1 MATDFASFVSEL
13 EQEITAT
20 AATTT
25 ATTQPKQRGLKLL
38 IISTHINQA
47 SGYSKISYGMIKE
60 LAKVPELSVVHF
72 GIQSSHIPFHRTYP
86 SNVKVY
92 DVLTMEKGK
101 EGGFGY
107 SLVAEVVQKE
117 RPDVVLL
124 YNDIG
129 VVNNYLDKIAP
140 LRYGTGSLSFKIWTY
155 LDQVYECQFVHN
167 LEIAQKETDR
177 FFTFTKEWRDVLKR
191 QNVSRP
197 IDVLLH
203 GYDPTIFPSI
213 TKAEARAELSIP
225 NDAFLFISLNR
236 NQPRKRLDLL
246 IMAFVELIT
255 KHPAKPLFLMCVCD
269 KGEKGGGFPLF
280 EIFAREIKIRGLPVE
295 QFANRLL
302 VTPKEMSYSDE
313 DIGKFYK
320 IADVGVSTADGEG
333 FGLCAF
339 EQMGQGIPQVL
350 TNVVGHREYC
360 KPDNSILVNATF
372 RGYLPLCMSNLGG
385 ETSSVDYREFAKALE
400 TYVFNDEIR
409 LIHGFNAK
417 KTVEQYSWPN
427 VMTGFIKRL
436 ELLRLELQL
445 DE

>member
-1 MATDFASFVSEL
+1 
-13 EQEITAT
+13 
-20 AATTT
+20 
-25 ATTQPKQRGLKLL
+25 
-38 IISTHINQA
+38 
-47 SGYSKISYGMIKE
+47 
-60 LAKVPELSVVHF
+60 
-72 GIQSSHIPFHRTYP
+72 
-86 SNVKVY
+86 
-92 DVLTMEKGK
+92 
-101 EGGFGY
+101 
-107 SLVAEVVQKE
+107 
-117 RPDVVLL
+117 
-124 YNDIG
+124 
-129 VVNNYLDKIAP
+129 
-140 LRYGTGSLSFKIWTY
+140 
-155 LDQVYECQFVHN
+155 
-167 LEIAQKETDR
+167 
-177 FFTFTKEWRDVLKR
+177 
-191 QNVSRP
+191 
-197 IDVLLH
+197 
-203 GYDPTIFPSI
+203 
-213 TKAEARAELSIP
+213 
-225 NDAFLFISLNR
+225 
-236 NQPRKRLDLL
+236 LDLL

-339 EQMGQGIPQVL
+339 EQMAQGIPQVL

-360 KPDNSILVNATF
+360 KSDNSILVNATF

-385 ETSSVDYREFAKALE
+385 ETSSVDYREFAKGLE

-409 LIHGFNAK
+409 LLHGFNAK

-427 VMTGFIKRL
+427 VMSGFIKRL
-436 ELLRLELQL
+436 ELLRLELEL